1 MNCARCA
8 WAYVTTAEIYCGHV
22 QRCSFWFSECF
33 FWLAVRLMHPSCIA
47 VGCNQQLI
55 CRVMTPPAQ
64 HHTGTEHTQ
73 HLQGDSKGK
82 GKTTVVWVCIPTS
95 NDGRKKMHACN
106 YTARKKKT
114 SVISIS
120 MLAMVSLS
128 MLWAFQHSRIPLT
141 HLSQSCCQFT
151 LCWKI

>member
-1 MNCARCA
+1 MIIKKKTNLTNSNLQSMSINNWFFPPNYIISVRYVIMNCARCA
-8 WAYVTTAEIYCGHV
+8 WAYVTTAEIYCGHI
-22 QRCSFWFSECF
+22 QRCSFWFSECS

-82 GKTTVVWVCIPTS
+82 GE
-95 NDGRKKMHACN
+95 
-106 YTARKKKT
+106 KKKNQLFLFPCWQWCLCQCFEPFNT
-114 SVISIS
+114 AE
-120 MLAMVSLS
+120 L
-128 MLWAFQHSRIPLT
+128 LWHT
-141 HLSQSCCQFT
+141 
-151 LCWKI
+151 